1 MIRGREA
8 IERLLR
14 RFLIWRAQN
23 LDTSTFLVL
32 VAVVTGLISGLVA
45 VVLKNAAHAVREL
58 VVAERLSDI
67 YQVAYFL
74 FPLVGISIVMVLRRS
89 LKWRMR
95 EGIPMALSSI
105 AKDGGIIPRSA
116 MYTSFVGS
124 AFTVGF
130 GGSVGLEG
138 PTVGTG
144 AAIGSNLARW
154 LRLGFKQRIL
164 LISCATAGA
173 LGSIFGTPIAAL
185 VFTLEVFSLDLT
197 LGALVPLLLAS
208 ATGSLTGLLLS
219 DGTTLFTVN
228 GIGEFEPHFIPQYLG
243 LGVVTA
249 LFSVYVKR
257 AHLWSSSLLENVKR
271 PWFRAISGGLLLGGT
286 IFLIPPLYGEGFGS
300 ITAALQGDVAALL
313 DQSFVP
319 WQNHSPWIV
328 IALLLGLALMKSI
341 AAGLTIHAG
350 GVGGM
355 FAPTLFMGAILG
367 LAYVLMLSHL
377 GMDVPSVH
385 FVLVAMAGLM
395 AGVMHAPLTGMFMI
409 TEISGGYP
417 LILPLMLVSAVSF
430 FVSRSISPHSIY
442 TAPLAAAGGLWTTDR
457 DKAVLNLIQW
467 DDVLERGIADVV
479 PNLGFDEAVQRLMA
493 EQKNMLAVVEDGR
506 LLGTL
511 TWDDVRR
518 AQRLTQ
524 PTTAVRDAMSGIAYQ
539 VDLNSSMED
548 TVKRVERMDQWYV
561 PVIDNGRWVGF
572 LSKAKLFEV
581 YRRRLRDMSQE
592 A

>member
-1 MIRGREA
+1 MIQAREA
-8 IERLLR
+8 IDRLLR

-467 DDVLERGIADVV
+467 DDVLERGIADVA
-479 PNLGFDEAVQRLMA
+479 PHLSFDEAVQRLMA

-518 AQRLTQ
+518 AQRLSL
-524 PTTAVRDAMSGIAYQ
+524 PPTAVRDAMSGVAYQ

>member
-1 MIRGREA
+1 MIQAREA

-197 LGALVPLLLAS
+197 LGALVPPLLAS

-243 LGVVTA
+243 LGLVTA

-467 DDVLERGIADVV
+467 DDVLERGIADVA
-479 PNLGFDEAVQRLMA
+479 PHLSFDEAVQRLMA

-518 AQRLTQ
+518 AQRLSL
-524 PTTAVRDAMSGIAYQ
+524 PPTAVRDAMSGVAYQ

>member
-1 MIRGREA
+1 MIQAREA
-8 IERLLR
+8 IDRLLR

-58 VVAERLSDI
+58 VVAQRLSDI

-243 LGVVTA
+243 LGLVTA

-467 DDVLERGIADVV
+467 DDVLERGIAYVA
-479 PNLGFDEAVQRLMA
+479 PHLSFDEAVQRLMA

-518 AQRLTQ
+518 AQRLSL
-524 PTTAVRDAMSGIAYQ
+524 PPTAVRDAMSGVAYQ

>member
-1 MIRGREA
+1 MKRAREV
-8 IERLLR
+8 IDLILK

-23 LDTSTFLVL
+23 LDTSTFILL

-58 VVAERLSDI
+58 VVAQRLSDI
-67 YQVAYFL
+67 YQVGYFL
-74 FPLVGISIVMVLRRS
+74 FPLIGISIVMVLRHN
-89 LKWRMR
+89 LKWRMK
-95 EGIPMALSSI
+95 EGIPMALGAI

-144 AAIGSNLARW
+144 AAIGSNLARR

-219 DGTTLFTVN
+219 DGTTLFTVS
-228 GIGEFEPHFIPQYLG
+228 GIGKFEPQFIPQYLG
-243 LGVVTA
+243 LGLATA

-257 AHLWSSSLLENVKR
+257 THLWSMSLLENVRR
-271 PWFRAISGGLLLGGT
+271 PWFRAVSGGLLLGGA
-286 IFLIPPLYGEGFGS
+286 IFLIPPLYGEGFSS
-300 ITAALQGDVAALL
+300 ITAALQGDLAALL
-313 DQSFVP
+313 DQSFIP
-319 WQNHSPWIV
+319 WRNQSAWVI
-328 IALLLGLALMKSI
+328 IALLLGLALMKSL

-367 LAYVLMLSHL
+367 LAYVLLL
-377 GMDVPSVH
+377 EQFGMDVPSVH

-395 AGVMHAPLTGMFMI
+395 AGVMHAPLTAMFMI

-417 LILPLMLVSAVSF
+417 LILPLMMVSALSF
-430 FVSRSISPHSIY
+430 FVSRSLSPHSIY
-442 TAPLAAAGGLWTTDR
+442 TAPLAALGGLWTSDR
-457 DKAVLNLIQW
+457 DKAVLSLIHW
-467 DDVLERGIADVV
+467 DDVLERGIADVE
-479 PNLGFDEAVQRLMA
+479 PLLGFDEAVQRLMA

-518 AQRLTQ
+518 AQRLNQ
-524 PTTAVRDAMSGIAYQ
+524 PPLVARDAMSGIAYQ

-548 TVKRVERMDQWYV
+548 AVKRVERMDQWYV
-561 PVIDNGRWVGF
+561 PVIDKGQWVGF

-581 YRRRLRDMSQE
+581 YRRRLREVSQE

>member
-1 MIRGREA
+1 MIQAREA

-58 VVAERLSDI
+58 VVAQRLSDI

-95 EGIPMALSSI
+95 EGITMALSSI

-243 LGVVTA
+243 LGLVTA

-467 DDVLERGIADVV
+467 DDVLERGIADVA
-479 PNLGFDEAVQRLMA
+479 PHLSFDEAVQRLMA

-518 AQRLTQ
+518 AQRLSL
-524 PTTAVRDAMSGIAYQ
+524 PPTAVRDAMSGVAYQ

>member
-1 MIRGREA
+1 MIQAREA

-74 FPLVGISIVMVLRRS
+74 FPLVGISIVMVLRHS

-479 PNLGFDEAVQRLMA
+479 PHLSFDEAVQRLMA

-518 AQRLTQ
+518 AQRLSL
-524 PTTAVRDAMSGIAYQ
+524 PPSAVRDAMSGVAYQ

-561 PVIDNGRWVGF
+561 PVIDNGHWVGF

>member
-1 MIRGREA
+1 MIQAREA
-8 IERLLR
+8 IDRLLR

-58 VVAERLSDI
+58 VVAQRLSDI

-467 DDVLERGIADVV
+467 DDVLERGIADVA
-479 PNLGFDEAVQRLMA
+479 PHLSFDEAVQRLMA

-518 AQRLTQ
+518 AQRLSL
-524 PTTAVRDAMSGIAYQ
+524 PPTAVRDAMSGVAYQ

>member
-1 MIRGREA
+1 MIQAREA

-219 DGTTLFTVN
+219 DGTTLFTVS

-319 WQNHSPWIV
+319 WQNHSAWIV

-367 LAYVLMLSHL
+367 LAYVLMLSQL

-467 DDVLERGIADVV
+467 DDVLERGIAYVA
-479 PNLGFDEAVQRLMA
+479 PHLSFDEAVQRLMA

-518 AQRLTQ
+518 AQRLSL
-524 PTTAVRDAMSGIAYQ
+524 PPSAVRDAMSGVAYQ

-561 PVIDNGRWVGF
+561 PVIDNGHWVGF

>member
-1 MIRGREA
+1 MIQAREA
-8 IERLLR
+8 IDRLLR

-58 VVAERLSDI
+58 VVAQRLSDI

-116 MYTSFVGS
+116 IYTSFVGS

-467 DDVLERGIADVV
+467 DDVLERGIADVA
-479 PNLGFDEAVQRLMA
+479 PHLSFDEAVQRLMA

-518 AQRLTQ
+518 AQRLSL
-524 PTTAVRDAMSGIAYQ
+524 PPSAVRDAMSGVAYQ

>member
-1 MIRGREA
+1 MIQAREA
-8 IERLLR
+8 LERLLR

-23 LDTSTFLVL
+23 LDISTFMVL

-58 VVAERLSDI
+58 IVAQRLSDV
-67 YQVAYFL
+67 YQVAYVL
-74 FPLVGISIVMVLRRS
+74 FPLIGIGLVMVLRRS

-95 EGIPMALSSI
+95 EGIPMALNAI

-228 GIGEFEPHFIPQYLG
+228 GIGEFEPRFIPQYLG
-243 LGVVTA
+243 LGLVTA

-257 AHLWSSSLLENVKR
+257 AHLWSSSLLENVQR

-286 IFLIPPLYGEGFGS
+286 IFLIPPLYGEGFDS
-300 ITAALQGDVAALL
+300 ITAALQGDVSALL
-313 DQSFVP
+313 DQSFIP
-319 WQNHSPWIV
+319 WQDQTTWVV

-367 LAYVLMLSHL
+367 LAYVLLLDQFGVH
-377 GMDVPSVH
+377 VPSVH

-395 AGVMHAPLTGMFMI
+395 AGVMHAPLTAMFMI

-417 LILPLMLVSAVSF
+417 LILPLMLVSALSF
-430 FVSRSISPHSIY
+430 FVSRSISAHSIY
-442 TAPLAAAGGLWTTDR
+442 TAPLAAQGGIWTSDR

-467 DDVLERGIADVV
+467 DDVLERGIAAVD
-479 PNLGFDEAVQRLMA
+479 PELRFDEAVERLMA
-493 EQKNMLAVVEDGR
+493 EHKNMLAVVHDGR

-518 AQRLTQ
+518 AQRLRQ
-524 PTTAVRDAMSGIAYQ
+524 PPAAVRDAMSGSAYQ
-539 VDLNSSMED
+539 VDLKSSMEE
-548 TVKRVERMDQWYV
+548 TVQRVERMDQWYV
-561 PVIDNGRWVGF
+561 PVIDGGKWVGF

-581 YRRRLRDMSQE
+581 YRRRLREMSQE

>member
-1 MIRGREA
+1 MIQAREA

-74 FPLVGISIVMVLRRS
+74 FPLVGISIVIVLRRS

-219 DGTTLFTVN
+219 DGTTLFTVS

-457 DKAVLNLIQW
+457 DKAVLNLIQG
-467 DDVLERGIADVV
+467 DDVLERGIADVA
-479 PNLGFDEAVQRLMA
+479 PHLSFDEAVQRLMA

-518 AQRLTQ
+518 AQRLSL
-524 PTTAVRDAMSGIAYQ
+524 PPSAVRDAMSGVAYQ

>member
-1 MIRGREA
+1 MIQAREA

-14 RFLIWRAQN
+14 RFLVWRAQN

-32 VAVVTGLISGLVA
+32 VAVLTGLISGLVA

-74 FPLVGISIVMVLRRS
+74 FPLVGISIVMILRRS

-116 MYTSFVGS
+116 MFTSFVGS

-228 GIGEFEPHFIPQYLG
+228 GIGEFEPQFIPQYLG

-257 AHLWSSSLLENVKR
+257 AHLWSSSLLENVQR
-271 PWFRAISGGLLLGGT
+271 PWFRAISGGLLLGGA
-286 IFLIPPLYGEGFGS
+286 IFLIPPLYGEGFAS

-313 DQSFVP
+313 DQSFIP
-319 WQNHSPWIV
+319 WQNHSAWIV

-367 LAYVLMLSHL
+367 LAYVLLLGQL

-430 FVSRSISPHSIY
+430 FVSRSLSAHSIY
-442 TAPLAAAGGLWTTDR
+442 TAPLAAAGGLWTSDR
-457 DKAVLNLIQW
+457 DKAVLTLIQW
-467 DDVLERGIADVV
+467 DDVLERGIADVS
-479 PNLGFDEAVQRLMA
+479 PNLSFEEAVQRLMA
-493 EQKNMLAVVEDGR
+493 EHKNMLAVVEDGR

-518 AQRLTQ
+518 AQRLSH
-524 PTTAVRDAMSGIAYQ
+524 PPTAVRDAMSGIAYQ

>member
-1 MIRGREA
+1 MIQAREA

-58 VVAERLSDI
+58 VVAQRLSDI

-467 DDVLERGIADVV
+467 DDVLERGIADVA
-479 PNLGFDEAVQRLMA
+479 PHLSFDEAVQRLMA

-518 AQRLTQ
+518 AQRLSL
-524 PTTAVRDAMSGIAYQ
+524 PPTAVRDAMSGVAYQ

>member
-1 MIRGREA
+1 MIQAREA
-8 IERLLR
+8 LERLLR

-23 LDTSTFLVL
+23 LDISTFLVL

-45 VVLKNAAHAVREL
+45 VVLKNTAHAVREL
-58 VVAERLSDI
+58 IVAQRLSDA

-74 FPLVGISIVMVLRRS
+74 FPLIGIGLVMVLRRS

-144 AAIGSNLARW
+144 AAIGSHLARW

-228 GIGEFEPHFIPQYLG
+228 GIGEFEPRFIPQYLG
-243 LGVVTA
+243 LGLVTA

-257 AHLWSSSLLENVKR
+257 AHLWSSSLLENVQR
-271 PWFRAISGGLLLGGT
+271 PWFRAISGGLLLGGA
-286 IFLIPPLYGEGFGS
+286 IFLIPPLYGEGFDS
-300 ITAALQGDVAALL
+300 ITAALQGDVSALL
-313 DQSFVP
+313 DQSVIP
-319 WQNHSPWIV
+319 WQDQTTWVV

-367 LAYVLMLSHL
+367 LAYVLLL
-377 GMDVPSVH
+377 GQFGVHVPSVH

-395 AGVMHAPLTGMFMI
+395 AGVMHAPLTAMFMI

-417 LILPLMLVSAVSF
+417 LILPLMLVSALSF
-430 FVSRSISPHSIY
+430 FVSRSISAHSIY
-442 TAPLAAAGGLWTTDR
+442 TAPLAAQGGIWTSDR

-467 DDVLERGIADVV
+467 DDVLERGIAAVD
-479 PNLGFDEAVQRLMA
+479 PELRFDEAVERLMA
-493 EQKNMLAVVEDGR
+493 EHKNMLAVVHDGR

-518 AQRLTQ
+518 AQRLRQ
-524 PTTAVRDAMSGIAYQ
+524 PPAAVRDAMSGSAYQ
-539 VDLNSSMED
+539 VDLKSSMEE
-548 TVKRVERMDQWYV
+548 TVQRVERMDQWYV
-561 PVIDNGRWVGF
+561 PVIDGGKWVGF

-581 YRRRLRDMSQE
+581 YRRRLREMSQE

>member
-1 MIRGREA
+1 MIQAREA

-58 VVAERLSDI
+58 VVAQRLSDI

-319 WQNHSPWIV
+319 WQNHSAWIV

-367 LAYVLMLSHL
+367 LAYVLMLSQL

-430 FVSRSISPHSIY
+430 FVSRLISPHSIY

-467 DDVLERGIADVV
+467 DDVLERGIADVA
-479 PNLGFDEAVQRLMA
+479 PHLSFDEAVQRLMA

-518 AQRLTQ
+518 AQRLSQ
-524 PTTAVRDAMSGIAYQ
+524 PPTAVRDAMSGVAYQ
-539 VDLNSSMED
+539 VDLKSSMED

-581 YRRRLRDMSQE
+581 YRKRLRDMSQE

>member
-1 MIRGREA
+1 MIQAREA

-58 VVAERLSDI
+58 VVAQRLSDI

-467 DDVLERGIADVV
+467 DDVLERGIADVA
-479 PNLGFDEAVQRLMA
+479 PHLSFDEAVQRLMA

-518 AQRLTQ
+518 AQRLSL
-524 PTTAVRDAMSGIAYQ
+524 PPSDVRDAMSGVAYQ

>member
-1 MIRGREA
+1 MIQAREA
-8 IERLLR
+8 IDRLLR

-58 VVAERLSDI
+58 VVAQRLSDI

-243 LGVVTA
+243 LGLVTA

-467 DDVLERGIADVV
+467 DDVLERGIADVA
-479 PNLGFDEAVQRLMA
+479 PHLSFDEAVQRLMA

-518 AQRLTQ
+518 AQRLSL
-524 PTTAVRDAMSGIAYQ
+524 PPTAVRDAMSGVAYQ

>member
-1 MIRGREA
+1 MIQAREA

-32 VAVVTGLISGLVA
+32 VAVLTGLISGLVA

-58 VVAERLSDI
+58 VVGERLSDL

-219 DGTTLFTVN
+219 DGTTLFTVS
-228 GIGEFEPHFIPQYLG
+228 GIGEFHPQFIPQYLG

-257 AHLWSSSLLENVKR
+257 AHRWSSSLLENVKL
-271 PWFRAISGGLLLGGT
+271 PWFRAISGGLLLGGA
-286 IFLIPPLYGEGFGS
+286 IFLIPPLYGEGFAS

-313 DQSFVP
+313 DPSFIP
-319 WQNHSPWIV
+319 WQNHNAWIV

-367 LAYVLMLSHL
+367 LAYVLLLGQL

-430 FVSRSISPHSIY
+430 FVSRSLSAHSIY
-442 TAPLAAAGGLWTTDR
+442 TAPLAAAGGLWTSDR

-467 DDVLERGIADVV
+467 DDVLERGIAAVGPV
-479 PNLGFDEAVQRLMA
+479 LSFDEAVQRLMA
-493 EQKNMLAVVEDGR
+493 EHKNLLAVVEDGR

-518 AQRLTQ
+518 AQRLSQ
-524 PTTAVRDAMSGIAYQ
+524 PPSVIRDAMSGIAYQ

-561 PVIDNGRWVGF
+561 PVIDNGLWVGF

-581 YRRRLRDMSQE
+581 YRRRLREVSQE

>member
-1 MIRGREA
+1 MIQAREA

-467 DDVLERGIADVV
+467 DDVLERGIADVA
-479 PNLGFDEAVQRLMA
+479 PHLSFDEALQRLMA

-518 AQRLTQ
+518 AQRLSL
-524 PTTAVRDAMSGIAYQ
+524 PPTAVRDAMSGVAYQ

>member
-1 MIRGREA
+1 MIQAREA

-219 DGTTLFTVN
+219 DGTTLFTVS

-467 DDVLERGIADVV
+467 DDVLERGIAYVA
-479 PNLGFDEAVQRLMA
+479 PHLSFDEAVQRLMA

-518 AQRLTQ
+518 AQRLSL
-524 PTTAVRDAMSGIAYQ
+524 PPSAVRDAMSGVAYQ

-561 PVIDNGRWVGF
+561 PVIDNGHWVGF

>member
-1 MIRGREA
+1 MIQAREA

-219 DGTTLFTVN
+219 DGTTLFTVS
-228 GIGEFEPHFIPQYLG
+228 GIGEFEPLFIPQYLG

-467 DDVLERGIADVV
+467 DDVLERGIADVA
-479 PNLGFDEAVQRLMA
+479 PHLSFDEAVQRLMA

-518 AQRLTQ
+518 AQRLSL
-524 PTTAVRDAMSGIAYQ
+524 PPSAVRDAMSGVAYQ

-561 PVIDNGRWVGF
+561 PVIDNGHWVGF

>member
-1 MIRGREA
+1 MNRILEA

-23 LDTSTFLVL
+23 LDISTFLVF

-58 VVAERLSDI
+58 IVGQRLSDA

-74 FPLVGISIVMVLRRS
+74 FPLIGISLVMVLRRS

-219 DGTTLFTVN
+219 DGTTLFTVS
-228 GIGEFEPHFIPQYLG
+228 GIGEFEPRFIPQYLG
-243 LGVVTA
+243 LGLVTA

-257 AHLWSSSLLENVKR
+257 AHLWSSSLLENVQR
-271 PWFRAISGGLLLGGT
+271 PWFRAMSGGLLLGGA
-286 IFLIPPLYGEGFGS
+286 IFLIPPLYGEGFDS
-300 ITAALQGDVAALL
+300 ITAALQGDVSALL
-313 DQSFVP
+313 DQSVIP
-319 WQNHSPWIV
+319 WQDQTAWVV

-367 LAYVLMLSHL
+367 LAYVLLL
-377 GMDVPSVH
+377 GQFGIHVPSVH

-395 AGVMHAPLTGMFMI
+395 AGVMHAPLTAMFMI

-417 LILPLMLVSAVSF
+417 LILPLMLVSALSF
-430 FVSRSISPHSIY
+430 FVSRSLSAHSIY
-442 TAPLAAAGGLWTTDR
+442 TAPLAAQGGIWTSDR

-467 DDVLERGIADVV
+467 DDVLERGIAAVD
-479 PNLGFDEAVQRLMA
+479 PELGFDEAVVRLMA
-493 EQKNMLAVVEDGR
+493 EQKNMLAVVQDGR

-518 AQRLTQ
+518 AQRLRQ
-524 PTTAVRDAMSGIAYQ
+524 PPVAVRDAMSGIAYQ
-539 VDLNSSMED
+539 VDLQSSMED
-548 TVKRVERMDQWYV
+548 TVQRVERMDQWYV
-561 PVIDNGRWVGF
+561 PVIDGGHWVGF

-581 YRRRLRDMSQE
+581 YRRRLREMSQE

>member
-1 MIRGREA
+1 MIQAREA

-74 FPLVGISIVMVLRRS
+74 FPLVGISIVMVLRHS

-467 DDVLERGIADVV
+467 DDVLERGIADVA
-479 PNLGFDEAVQRLMA
+479 PHLSFDEAVQRLMA
-493 EQKNMLAVVEDGR
+493 EKKNMLAVVEDGR

-518 AQRLTQ
+518 AQRLSL
-524 PTTAVRDAMSGIAYQ
+524 PPSAVRDAMSGVAYQ

-561 PVIDNGRWVGF
+561 PVIDNGHWVGF

>member
-1 MIRGREA
+1 MIQAREA

-58 VVAERLSDI
+58 VVAQRLSDI

-319 WQNHSPWIV
+319 WQNHSAWIV

-367 LAYVLMLSHL
+367 LAYVLMLNQL

-467 DDVLERGIADVV
+467 DDVLERGIADVA
-479 PNLGFDEAVQRLMA
+479 PHLSFDEAVQRLMA

-518 AQRLTQ
+518 AQRLSL
-524 PTTAVRDAMSGIAYQ
+524 PPTAVRDAMSGVAYQ

>member
-1 MIRGREA
+1 MIQAREA

-467 DDVLERGIADVV
+467 DDVLERGIADVA
-479 PNLGFDEAVQRLMA
+479 PHLSFDEAVQRLMA

-518 AQRLTQ
+518 AQRLSL
-524 PTTAVRDAMSGIAYQ
+524 PPSAVRDAMSGVAYQ

>member
-1 MIRGREA
+1 MIQAREA

-219 DGTTLFTVN
+219 DGTTLFTVS
-228 GIGEFEPHFIPQYLG
+228 GIGEFEPHFIPHYLG

-467 DDVLERGIADVV
+467 DDVLERGIADVA
-479 PNLGFDEAVQRLMA
+479 PHLSFDEAVQRLMA

-518 AQRLTQ
+518 AQRLSL
-524 PTTAVRDAMSGIAYQ
+524 PPSAVRDAMSGVAYQ

-561 PVIDNGRWVGF
+561 PVIDNGHWVGF

>member
-1 MIRGREA
+1 MIDLREA
-8 IERLLR
+8 LERLLR

-23 LDTSTFLVL
+23 LDISTFLVL

-58 VVAERLSDI
+58 IVAQRLSDA

-74 FPLVGISIVMVLRRS
+74 FPLIGIGLVMVLRRS

-95 EGIPMALSSI
+95 EGIPMALNAI

-228 GIGEFEPHFIPQYLG
+228 GIGEFEPRFIPQYLG
-243 LGVVTA
+243 LGLVTA

-257 AHLWSSSLLENVKR
+257 AHLWSSSLLENVQR
-271 PWFRAISGGLLLGGT
+271 PWFRAMSGGLLLGGA
-286 IFLIPPLYGEGFGS
+286 IFLIPPLYGEGFDS
-300 ITAALQGDVAALL
+300 ITAALQGDVSALL
-313 DQSFVP
+313 DQSVIP
-319 WQNHSPWIV
+319 WQNHTTWVV

-367 LAYVLMLSHL
+367 LAYVLLL
-377 GMDVPSVH
+377 GQFGVHVPSVH

-395 AGVMHAPLTGMFMI
+395 AGVMHAPLTAMFMI

-417 LILPLMLVSAVSF
+417 LILPLMLVSALSF
-430 FVSRSISPHSIY
+430 FVSRSISAHSIY
-442 TAPLAAAGGLWTTDR
+442 TAPLAAQGGIWTSDR

-467 DDVLERGIADVV
+467 DDVLERGIAAVD
-479 PNLGFDEAVQRLMA
+479 PELRFDEAVERLMA
-493 EQKNMLAVVEDGR
+493 EHKNMLAVVHDGR

-518 AQRLTQ
+518 AQRLRQ
-524 PTTAVRDAMSGIAYQ
+524 PPAAVRDAMSGSAYQ
-539 VDLNSSMED
+539 VDLNSSMEE
-548 TVKRVERMDQWYV
+548 TVQRVERMDQWYV
-561 PVIDNGRWVGF
+561 PVIDGGQWVGF

-581 YRRRLRDMSQE
+581 YRRRLREMSQE

>member
-1 MIRGREA
+1 MIQAREA

-32 VAVVTGLISGLVA
+32 VAVLTGLISGLVA

-58 VVAERLSDI
+58 VVAQRLSDI

-74 FPLVGISIVMVLRRS
+74 FPLVGISLVMVLRRS

-228 GIGEFEPHFIPQYLG
+228 GIGEFEPQYIPQYLG

-257 AHLWSSSLLENVKR
+257 AHLWSSSLLENVQR
-271 PWFRAISGGLLLGGT
+271 PWFRAISGGLLLGGA
-286 IFLIPPLYGEGFGS
+286 IFMIPPLYGEGFAS

-313 DQSFVP
+313 DQSFIP
-319 WQNHSPWIV
+319 WQHHSAWIV

-367 LAYVLMLSHL
+367 LAYVLFL
-377 GMDVPSVH
+377 GQLGIDVPSVH

-430 FVSRSISPHSIY
+430 FVSRSISAHSIY
-442 TAPLAAAGGLWTTDR
+442 TAPLAAAGGIWTSDR

-467 DDVLERGIADVV
+467 DDVLERGIADVS
-479 PNLGFDEAVQRLMA
+479 PNLSFDEAVQRLMA
-493 EQKNMLAVVEDGR
+493 EHKNMLAVVEDGR

-518 AQRLTQ
+518 AQRLAQ
-524 PTTAVRDAMSGIAYQ
+524 PPTVIRDVMSGIAYQ

>member
-1 MIRGREA
+1 MIQAREA
-8 IERLLR
+8 LERLLR

-23 LDTSTFLVL
+23 LDISTFLVL

-45 VVLKNAAHAVREL
+45 VVLKNTAHAVREL
-58 VVAERLSDI
+58 IVAQRLSDA

-74 FPLVGISIVMVLRRS
+74 FPLIGIGLVMVLRRS

-228 GIGEFEPHFIPQYLG
+228 GIGEFEPRFIPQYLG
-243 LGVVTA
+243 LGLVTA

-257 AHLWSSSLLENVKR
+257 AHLWSSSLLENVQR
-271 PWFRAISGGLLLGGT
+271 PWFRAISGGLLLGGA
-286 IFLIPPLYGEGFGS
+286 IFLIPPLYGEGFDS
-300 ITAALQGDVAALL
+300 ITAALQGDVSALL
-313 DQSFVP
+313 DQSVIP
-319 WQNHSPWIV
+319 WQDQTTWVV

-367 LAYVLMLSHL
+367 LAYVLLLDQFGVH
-377 GMDVPSVH
+377 VPSVH

-395 AGVMHAPLTGMFMI
+395 AGVMHAPLTAMFMI

-417 LILPLMLVSAVSF
+417 LILPLMLVSALSF
-430 FVSRSISPHSIY
+430 FVSRSISAHSIY
-442 TAPLAAAGGLWTTDR
+442 TAPLAAQGGIWTSDR

-467 DDVLERGIADVV
+467 DDVLERGIAAVD
-479 PNLGFDEAVQRLMA
+479 PELRFDEAVERLMA
-493 EQKNMLAVVEDGR
+493 EHKNMLAVVHDGR

-518 AQRLTQ
+518 AQRLRQ
-524 PTTAVRDAMSGIAYQ
+524 PPAAVRDAMSGSAYQ
-539 VDLNSSMED
+539 VDLKSSMEE
-548 TVKRVERMDQWYV
+548 TVQRVERMDQWYV
-561 PVIDNGRWVGF
+561 PVIDGGQWVGF

-581 YRRRLRDMSQE
+581 YRRRLREMSQE

>member
-1 MIRGREA
+1 MIQAREA
-8 IERLLR
+8 IDRLLR

-58 VVAERLSDI
+58 VVAQRLSDI

-243 LGVVTA
+243 LGLVTA

-355 FAPTLFMGAILG
+355 FAPTLFMGSILG

-417 LILPLMLVSAVSF
+417 LVLPLMLVSAVSF

-467 DDVLERGIADVV
+467 DDVLERGIADVA
-479 PNLGFDEAVQRLMA
+479 PHLSFDEAVQRLMA

-518 AQRLTQ
+518 AQRLSL
-524 PTTAVRDAMSGIAYQ
+524 PPTAVRDAMSGVAYQ

>member
-1 MIRGREA
+1 M
-8 IERLLR
+8 
-14 RFLIWRAQN
+14 
-23 LDTSTFLVL
+23 
-32 VAVVTGLISGLVA
+32 
-45 VVLKNAAHAVREL
+45 
-58 VVAERLSDI
+58 
-67 YQVAYFL
+67 
-74 FPLVGISIVMVLRRS
+74 
-89 LKWRMR
+89 
-95 EGIPMALSSI
+95 
-105 AKDGGIIPRSA
+105 
-116 MYTSFVGS
+116 
-124 AFTVGF
+124 
-130 GGSVGLEG
+130 
-138 PTVGTG
+138 
-144 AAIGSNLARW
+144 
-154 LRLGFKQRIL
+154 
-164 LISCATAGA
+164 
-173 LGSIFGTPIAAL
+173 
-185 VFTLEVFSLDLT
+185 
-197 LGALVPLLLAS
+197 
-208 ATGSLTGLLLS
+208 
-219 DGTTLFTVN
+219 
-228 GIGEFEPHFIPQYLG
+228 
-243 LGVVTA
+243 
-249 LFSVYVKR
+249 
-257 AHLWSSSLLENVKR
+257 
-271 PWFRAISGGLLLGGT
+271 LGGA
-286 IFLIPPLYGEGFGS
+286 IFLIPPLYGEGFAS

-313 DQSFVP
+313 DPSFIP
-319 WQNHSPWIV
+319 WQNHNAWIV

-367 LAYVLMLSHL
+367 LAYVLLLGQL

-430 FVSRSISPHSIY
+430 FVSRSLSAHSIY
-442 TAPLAAAGGLWTTDR
+442 TAPLAAAGGLWTSDR

-467 DDVLERGIADVV
+467 DDVLERGIAAVGPV
-479 PNLGFDEAVQRLMA
+479 LSFDEAVQRLMA

-518 AQRLTQ
+518 AQRLSQ
-524 PTTAVRDAMSGIAYQ
+524 PPSVIRDAMSGIAYQ

-561 PVIDNGRWVGF
+561 PVIDNGLWVGF

-581 YRRRLRDMSQE
+581 YRRRLREVSQE

>member
-1 MIRGREA
+1 MIHAREA
-8 IERLLR
+8 LERLLR
-14 RFLIWRAQN
+14 RFLVWRAQN

-58 VVAERLSDI
+58 IVAQRLSDI

-74 FPLVGISIVMVLRRS
+74 FPLVGISLVMVLRRS
-89 LKWRMR
+89 FKWRMR
-95 EGIPMALSSI
+95 EGIPMALRSI

-219 DGTTLFTVN
+219 DGTTLFTVS
-228 GIGEFEPHFIPQYLG
+228 GIGEFEPHYIPQYLG
-243 LGVVTA
+243 LGIVTA

-257 AHLWSSSLLENVKR
+257 AHLWSSSLLDNVKR
-271 PWFRAISGGLLLGGT
+271 PWFRAISGGLLLGGA

-319 WQNHSPWIV
+319 WQNHSAWIV

-355 FAPTLFMGAILG
+355 FAPTLFMGAIIG
-367 LAYVLMLSHL
+367 LAYVLFLSQL
-377 GMDVPSVH
+377 GMEVPSVH

-430 FVSRSISPHSIY
+430 FVSRTLSAHSIY
-442 TAPLAAAGGLWTTDR
+442 TAPLAAEGGLWTSDR
-457 DKAVLNLIQW
+457 DKAVLGLIQW
-467 DDVLERGIADVV
+467 DDVLERGIAAVGPDL
-479 PNLGFDEAVQRLMA
+479 NFDDAVQRLMA
-493 EQKNMLAVVEDGR
+493 EHKNMLAVVDEDR

-518 AQRLTQ
+518 TQRLNQ
-524 PTTAVRDAMSGIAYQ
+524 PPTAVRDAMSGIAYQ

-548 TVKRVERMDQWYV
+548 AVKRVERMDQWYV
-561 PVIDNGRWVGF
+561 PVIDRGRWVGF

-581 YRRRLRDMSQE
+581 YRRRLREMSQE

>member
-1 MIRGREA
+1 MIQAREA

-219 DGTTLFTVN
+219 DGTTLFTVS

-271 PWFRAISGGLLLGGT
+271 PWFRAISGGLLLGGA

-467 DDVLERGIADVV
+467 DDVLERGIADVA
-479 PNLGFDEAVQRLMA
+479 PHLSFDEAVQRLMA

-518 AQRLTQ
+518 AQRLSL
-524 PTTAVRDAMSGIAYQ
+524 PPSAVRDAMSGVAYQ

>member
-1 MIRGREA
+1 
-8 IERLLR
+8 
-14 RFLIWRAQN
+14 
-23 LDTSTFLVL
+23 
-32 VAVVTGLISGLVA
+32 
-45 VVLKNAAHAVREL
+45 
-58 VVAERLSDI
+58 
-67 YQVAYFL
+67 
-74 FPLVGISIVMVLRRS
+74 
-89 LKWRMR
+89 
-95 EGIPMALSSI
+95 
-105 AKDGGIIPRSA
+105 
-116 MYTSFVGS
+116 
-124 AFTVGF
+124 
-130 GGSVGLEG
+130 
-138 PTVGTG
+138 
-144 AAIGSNLARW
+144 
-154 LRLGFKQRIL
+154 
-164 LISCATAGA
+164 
-173 LGSIFGTPIAAL
+173 GTPIAAL

-219 DGTTLFTVN
+219 DGTTLFTVS

-243 LGVVTA
+243 LGIVTA

-257 AHLWSSSLLENVKR
+257 AHLWSSSLLDNVKR
-271 PWFRAISGGLLLGGT
+271 PWFRAISGGLLLGGA

-319 WQNHSPWIV
+319 WQNHSAWIV

-355 FAPTLFMGAILG
+355 FAPTLFMGAIIG
-367 LAYVLMLSHL
+367 LAYVLFLSQL
-377 GMDVPSVH
+377 GMEVPSVH

-430 FVSRSISPHSIY
+430 FVSRTLSAHSIY
-442 TAPLAAAGGLWTTDR
+442 TAPLAAEGGLWTSDR
-457 DKAVLNLIQW
+457 DKAVLGLIQW
-467 DDVLERGIADVV
+467 DDVLERGIAAVGPDL
-479 PNLGFDEAVQRLMA
+479 NFDDAVQRLMA
-493 EQKNMLAVVEDGR
+493 EHKNMLAVVDEDR

-518 AQRLTQ
+518 AQRLNQ
-524 PTTAVRDAMSGIAYQ
+524 PPTAVRDAMSGIAYQ

-548 TVKRVERMDQWYV
+548 AVKRVERMDQWYV
-561 PVIDNGRWVGF
+561 PVIDRGRWVGF

-581 YRRRLRDMSQE
+581 YRRRLREMSQE

>member
-1 MIRGREA
+1 MIQAREA

-219 DGTTLFTVN
+219 DGTTLFTVS

-467 DDVLERGIADVV
+467 DDVLERGIADVA
-479 PNLGFDEAVQRLMA
+479 PHLSFDEAVQRLMA

-518 AQRLTQ
+518 AQRLSL
-524 PTTAVRDAMSGIAYQ
+524 PLSAVRDAMSGVAYQ

-561 PVIDNGRWVGF
+561 PVIDNGHWVGF

>member
-1 MIRGREA
+1 MIQAREA

-467 DDVLERGIADVV
+467 DDVLERGIADVA
-479 PNLGFDEAVQRLMA
+479 PHLSFDEAVQRLMA

-518 AQRLTQ
+518 AQRLSL
-524 PTTAVRDAMSGIAYQ
+524 PPSAVRDAMSGVAYQ

-561 PVIDNGRWVGF
+561 PVIDNGHWVGF

>member
-1 MIRGREA
+1 MIQAREA

-219 DGTTLFTVN
+219 DGTTLFTVS

-467 DDVLERGIADVV
+467 DDVLERGIADVA
-479 PNLGFDEAVQRLMA
+479 PHLSFDEAVQRLMA

-518 AQRLTQ
+518 AQRLSL
-524 PTTAVRDAMSGIAYQ
+524 PPSAVRDAMSGVAYQ

-561 PVIDNGRWVGF
+561 PVIDNGHWVGF

>member
-1 MIRGREA
+1 MIDLREA
-8 IERLLR
+8 LERLLR

-23 LDTSTFLVL
+23 LDISTFLVL

-58 VVAERLSDI
+58 IVAQRLSDV
-67 YQVAYFL
+67 YQVAYVL
-74 FPLVGISIVMVLRRS
+74 FPLIGIGLVMVLRRS

-95 EGIPMALSSI
+95 EGIPMALNAI

-228 GIGEFEPHFIPQYLG
+228 GIGEFEPRFIPQYLG
-243 LGVVTA
+243 LGLVTA

-257 AHLWSSSLLENVKR
+257 AHLWSSSLLENVQR

-286 IFLIPPLYGEGFGS
+286 IFLIPPLYGEGFDS
-300 ITAALQGDVAALL
+300 ITAALQGDVSALL
-313 DQSFVP
+313 DQSFIP
-319 WQNHSPWIV
+319 WQDQTTWVV

-367 LAYVLMLSHL
+367 LAYVLLLDQFGVH
-377 GMDVPSVH
+377 VPSVH

-395 AGVMHAPLTGMFMI
+395 AGVMHAPLTAMFMI

-417 LILPLMLVSAVSF
+417 LILPLMLVSALSF
-430 FVSRSISPHSIY
+430 FVSRSISAHSIY
-442 TAPLAAAGGLWTTDR
+442 TAPLAAQGGIWTSDR

-467 DDVLERGIADVV
+467 DDVLERGIAAVD
-479 PNLGFDEAVQRLMA
+479 PELRFDEAVERLMA
-493 EQKNMLAVVEDGR
+493 EHKNMLAVVHDGR

-518 AQRLTQ
+518 AQRLRQ
-524 PTTAVRDAMSGIAYQ
+524 PPAAVRDAMSGSAYQ
-539 VDLNSSMED
+539 VDLKSSMEE
-548 TVKRVERMDQWYV
+548 TVQRVERMDQWYV
-561 PVIDNGRWVGF
+561 PVIDGGKWVGF

-581 YRRRLRDMSQE
+581 YRRRLREMSQE